1 MLLFKRNSYNTEL
14 IAAVT
19 ICIRFVKKKN
29 KPVKTPA
36 LMEEGL
42 MKSHP

>member
-1 MLLFKRNSYNTEL
+1 MLFFKRNSYNTEL

-19 ICIRFVKKKN
+19 ICIRFVKKN